1 VYVITTPVLFSW
13 PYWPVFAVVWIW
25 AFWPEFKIV
34 RAARKPAARS
44 DSQDAGSYRVIVF
57 GGGIAALLGFAL
69 AWTPILRVPVGTRPA
84 LFGVGLVMIILGSL
98 LRRHCQRVLGSSFTG
113 DVRADPHQ
121 RIVTTGAYALLRHP
135 SYSAGILM
143 NMGTGLALGSW
154 ASTALL
160 ALAAFAAYRY
170 RIAVEERAL
179 LRVIGEP
186 YRDFMTTRRRLIPF
200 IY

>member
-1 VYVITTPVLFSW
+1 MTTPLLFSW
-13 PYWPVFAVVWIW
+13 PYWPIFCVVWIW

-34 RAARKPAARS
+34 RTARKPAARS
-44 DSQDAGSYRVIVF
+44 DSPDAGSYRVIVF
-57 GGGIAALLGFAL
+57 GGGIAALLGFPL
-69 AWTPILRVPVGTRPA
+69 AWMPILRVPVGARPA
-84 LFGVGLVMIILGSL
+84 VFGVGLVMIILGSL
-98 LRRHCQRVLGSSFTG
+98 LRRHCQQVLGSSFTG
-113 DVRADPHQ
+113 DVRADPNQ
-121 RIVTTGAYALLRHP
+121 RIMTTGAYSLLRHP

-143 NMGTGLALGSW
+143 NIGTGLALGSW

-160 ALAAFAAYRY
+160 ALAAFAVYSY

-186 YRDFMTTRRRLIPF
+186 YRDFMTKRRRLIPF